1 MPHKPGRELR
11 LIKSRYY
18 ALSLGGRGKGEGE
31 IRLNFHPHLNPPPH
45 LYMNKVDSK

>member
-11 LIKSRYY
+11 LIKSREV
-18 ALSLGGRGKGEGE
+18 LFMDL
-31 IRLNFHPHLNPPPH
+31 